1 MKYKP
6 KLAIFI
12 LLIALLVFVF
22 GFEWMV
28 QTYANSN
35 FRGAAMLHKIGHY
48 VTNRANF
55 IFNGNNVSLF
65 YMVAVVV
72 LLCINVRNIPLKQFC
87 LPYAIAFLL
96 IFIIIGFIDGMLT
109 LRIPMVY
116 YSVAFGVVLFI
127 ALREFLAPSYI
138 IFGKLCFR
146 HLADG
151 LHDVCQVVGNGQ
163 IGRASCRE
171 RV

>member
-1 MKYKP
+1 
-6 KLAIFI
+6 
-12 LLIALLVFVF
+12 
-22 GFEWMV
+22 
-28 QTYANSN
+28 
-35 FRGAAMLHKIGHY
+35 MLHKIGHY

-138 IFGKLCFR
+138 IFGGIFLYKVKNILYT
-146 HLADG
+146 G
-151 LHDVCQVVGNGQ
+151 KDVQLWTMYPPWGEWFYYFNLF
-163 IGRASCRE
+163 S
-171 RV
+171 